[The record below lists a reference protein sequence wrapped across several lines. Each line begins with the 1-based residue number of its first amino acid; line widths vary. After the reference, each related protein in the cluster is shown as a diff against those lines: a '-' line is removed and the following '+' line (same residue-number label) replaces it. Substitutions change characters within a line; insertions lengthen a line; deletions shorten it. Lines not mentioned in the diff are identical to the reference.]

1 MAGSEGGSGH
11 RDSGDLERHYVAQ
24 RGELT
29 APSRYCIGCHGGR
42 QDRLLRRRPRD
53 DFPDRVNDGT
63 VSTEVNAALQ
73 TDLIA
78 RDHPCLIFNRSGAYE
93 DVPGVNA
100 GRRPTGRDQKRRS
113 TLAGEFPKLLRK
125 TQVVA
130 GRQPRR
136 TQRCVHHDKF
146 RAGRHQIGFPAVTK
160 HVDLAIDRL
169 Q

>member
-1 MAGSEGGSGH
+1 MSLSAGNSPRHRATASGAT
-11 RDSGDLERHYVAQ
+11 VADKI
-24 RGELT
+24 
-29 APSRYCIGCHGGR
+29 A
-42 QDRLLRRRPRD
+42 LRRRPRD

-100 GRRPTGRDQKRRS
+100 GRRPTDVIRNAS

-146 RAGRHQIGFPAVTK
+146 RAGRHQISFPAVTK
-160 HVDLAIDRL
+160 HVDLAIGRL

>member
-1 MAGSEGGSGH
+1 MAGSEEGSGH

-29 APSRYCIGCHGGR
+29 APSLYCIGCHRGR
-42 QDRLLRRRPRD
+42 QDRFLRRRPRD
-53 DFPDRVNDGT
+53 DVPDRVNDGT
-63 VSTEVNAALQ
+63 VSTEVNAALK

-78 RDHPCLIFNRSGAYE
+78 RDHPRLIFDRSGAHE

-100 GRRPTGRDQKRRS
+100 RGRPTGRDQKRRS
-113 TLAGEFPKLLRK
+113 TLAGELPKLLRK

-130 GRQPRR
+130 GRQPRC

-146 RAGRHQIGFPAVTK
+146 QAGRHQIGFPAVTK
-160 HVDLAIDRL
+160 HVDLAVDRL